1 MNKFIKL
8 NNWYITGLT
17 DAEGCFIVNII
28 KDNTRTTGY
37 NIQTSF
43 ELNLNHKD
51 LDLLKNLKYTL
62 GVGNIYYNSND
73 KTYKYKVSDLNNLIN
88 IIIPQFKQY
97 RLLTHKY
104 LDFIIFSKIMNIIKN
119 KEHLSLEGLQE
130 ILKLKTNLNLGLSK
144 NIKKDFP
151 NLMSITKPNFKGSL
165 IPDPNWLYGFSEGES
180 CFYISIYNSK
190 KSKLGKAV
198 QLVFKLTQHSR
209 DIKLLKN
216 ISKYLD
222 CGRIEERKGKA
233 CDFTVTSLKYLKLII
248 IPFFSE
254 YKLQG
259 SKLLDFNVFK
269 EAVNIL
275 DNKLHLEQ

>member
-8 NNWYITGLT
+8 NNWYITVLT

-119 KEHLSLEGLQE
+119 KEHLSL
-130 ILKLKTNLNLGLSK
+130 
-144 NIKKDFP
+144 
-151 NLMSITKPNFKGSL
+151 
-165 IPDPNWLYGFSEGES
+165 
-180 CFYISIYNSK
+180 
-190 KSKLGKAV
+190 
-198 QLVFKLTQHSR
+198 
-209 DIKLLKN
+209 
-216 ISKYLD
+216 
-222 CGRIEERKGKA
+222 
-233 CDFTVTSLKYLKLII
+233 
-248 IPFFSE
+248 
-254 YKLQG
+254 
-259 SKLLDFNVFK
+259 
-269 EAVNIL
+269 
-275 DNKLHLEQ
+275 